1 MRLRAIFP
9 ALLVCC
15 GLAVGGC
22 GAITKPGAPDQSFNV
37 DQDIQDLED
46 ELKTKQVTVTGFYA
60 TKPNERLDKRN
71 EFIGVRLTL
80 MNIQYIKFIRR
91 FAVDKAQLDTVAD
104 ILVIG
109 LDLAGTLVGAAS
121 TKAIIAA
128 ISGGTSASRTSINK
142 KFFQQKTVP
151 VLITAMNAERKKA
164 LIPILKGSGQTLE
177 VYSFEQ
183 ALSDLHIY
191 YQAGTFLGAL
201 QAVQKDSGVKEG
213 QADEEI
219 KNIVKGKFEKDDA
232 GITLRKFWKPDGNNV
247 VVGNRDTIQAW
258 MDATNVNV
266 SIAFFI
272 LSADFAELRVE
283 AVQALGL

>member
-1 MRLRAIFP
+1 M
-9 ALLVCC
+9 
-15 GLAVGGC
+15 
-22 GAITKPGAPDQSFNV
+22 
-37 DQDIQDLED
+37 
-46 ELKTKQVTVTGFYA
+46 
-60 TKPNERLDKRN
+60 
-71 EFIGVRLTL
+71 
-80 MNIQYIKFIRR
+80 
-91 FAVDKAQLDTVAD
+91 
-104 ILVIG
+104 
-109 LDLAGTLVGAAS
+109 
-121 TKAIIAA
+121 
-128 ISGGTSASRTSINK
+128 
-142 KFFQQKTVP
+142 
-151 VLITAMNAERKKA
+151 
-164 LIPILKGSGQTLE
+164 E

-232 GITLRKFWKPDGNNV
+232 GITLRKFWEPDGNNV

-258 MDATNVNV
+258 MDANNVNV

-283 AVQALGL
+283 AVQALGV

>member
-1 MRLRAIFP
+1 M
-9 ALLVCC
+9 
-15 GLAVGGC
+15 
-22 GAITKPGAPDQSFNV
+22 
-37 DQDIQDLED
+37 
-46 ELKTKQVTVTGFYA
+46 
-60 TKPNERLDKRN
+60 
-71 EFIGVRLTL
+71 
-80 MNIQYIKFIRR
+80 
-91 FAVDKAQLDTVAD
+91 
-104 ILVIG
+104 IG

-142 KFFQQKTVP
+142 EFFQHKTVP

-201 QAVQKDSGVKEG
+201 QAVQKYSGVKEG

-232 GITLRKFWKPDGNNV
+232 GITLCSAPGSL
-247 VVGNRDTIQAW
+247 DTSLSHAGGLIE
-258 MDATNVNV
+258 
-266 SIAFFI
+266 IA
-272 LSADFAELRVE
+272 ACHA
-283 AVQALGL
+283 